1 MQFRRTI
8 SLLLLSV
15 YLTSI
20 CGYAATILLC
30 HCPHSRHYE
39 VCHKS
44 CCHSACAHV
53 HSHGDG
59 INADDRCNCKHDHS
73 TEIDL
78 YDIAKQIGTIVSP
91 VVSDCILST
100 ADDTGR
106 ILASVES
113 RTFERRKI
121 PLPHS
126 PARGFHSL
134 RAPPVSA

>member
-30 HCPHSRHYE
+30 HCPHSHHYE

-53 HSHGDG
+53 HSHDDG
-59 INADDRCNCKHDHS
+59 IHADDRCNCKHDHS
-73 TEIDL
+73 TEIAL
-78 YDIAKQIGTIVSP
+78 YDIAKHTETAVQP
-91 VVSDCILST
+91 VASDCLLSP
-100 ADDTGR
+100 TGDSER
-106 ILASVES
+106 IFASVAS

-121 PLPHS
+121 PLPQS
-126 PARGFHSL
+126 PARSRHSL